1 MNIKNLIE
9 EITEKV
15 ISVINEQQQS
25 SGISSQNKDSLS
37 SHETKHLIIIFG
49 GYPYDDKHV
58 SSIIQNIV
66 NASSKSLFIL
76 SPEMHYRFNSIIPD
90 DRLISLNN
98 YSRVETKYTESS
110 FLLVPVL
117 PLSILGKLAL
127 LISGDNLTD
136 IISRALIEGKE
147 VYTFSSDHILQS
159 NPKIQSQIIEYK
171 DQLNKLGIKTI
182 SQVEYHKLLE
192 NNYIYANNKK
202 DNNNGKCKALTSEC
216 DACGSCPSKIQEA
229 VEKILNTGASR
240 IGTTLGALQPENYL
254 AKYIDHTL
262 LKPDATKE
270 DVIKLCEEAK
280 RYSFASVC
288 INPSFVKLAKEHLQ
302 NSTVKVCTVIGFP
315 LGATTTISKVMET
328 RDAIANG
335 ALEIDM
341 VINVGAIKAKQW
353 DIVKQDIE
361 AVREASAGYILKV
374 ILETSLLTD
383 EEKISAC
390 GISKDAGADFVKTS
404 TGFGPGGA
412 TEHDVALMRKIVGP
426 DIGVKASGGIRDY
439 DTAVKMIEAGATRI
453 GASAS
458 VAIVQ
463 KKDSTAAPK
472 TPQAKTY

>member
-1 MNIKNLIE
+1 M
-9 EITEKV
+9 
-15 ISVINEQQQS
+15 
-25 SGISSQNKDSLS
+25 
-37 SHETKHLIIIFG
+37 
-49 GYPYDDKHV
+49 
-58 SSIIQNIV
+58 
-66 NASSKSLFIL
+66 
-76 SPEMHYRFNSIIPD
+76 
-90 DRLISLNN
+90 NN
-98 YSRVETKYTESS
+98 YSSVETKYNESS

-136 IISRALIEGKE
+136 IISRALISGKE
-147 VYTFSSDHILQS
+147 IYTFSSDYILQS

-171 DQLNKLGIKTI
+171 EQLNKLGIKTI
-182 SQVEYHKLLE
+182 SQEEYHKLFG

-202 DNNNGKCKALTSEC
+202 DNNGKCKALTSEC

-240 IGTTLGALQPENYL
+240 IGTTLGALQSDNHL
-254 AKYIDHTL
+254 AQYIDHTL

-270 DVIKLCEEAK
+270 DVMKLCEEAK

-288 INPSFVKLAKEHLQ
+288 INPSFVKLAKEQLQ

-361 AVREASAGYILKV
+361 AVREASTGYILKV
-374 ILETSLLTD
+374 ILETALLTD
-383 EEKISAC
+383 EEKVLAC
-390 GISKDAGADFVKTS
+390 DIAKDAGADFVKTS

-439 DTAVKMIEAGATRI
+439 NTAIKMIEAGATRI

-463 KKDSTAAPK
+463 KKESIAQKKESQTK
-472 TPQAKTY
+472 SY